1 MKRHT
6 NNSPSECYPS
16 QQWDCTWF
24 DRQAKSVTRVARLFL
39 AAVLALVAWTGLAIA
54 EDWPVVRGNMLGTG
68 VATSELPEKLD
79 VLWKYQADKDA
90 GFSATAV
97 IAEGIVYI
105 GDDAGT
111 FHAIR
116 LANGKPVW
124 TKKFEDTGFDAGA
137 AIEGDRLYVG
147 DMIGAVRCLA
157 LADGEEKWN
166 ANVDAEVY
174 AGPTPYNSSVL
185 VTSEAGTLTS
195 LSSADGSQQWQ
206 FHIEAP
212 LRCTPTISSGRA
224 MLAGCDSLLHII
236 DVADG
241 REVNTVKIDAPTGST
256 AAMLGEHVYF
266 GTEGGTFF
274 SIHVPASDDKQPEV
288 AWTYRDPERGQPIRS
303 AAAVTEKFTVFG
315 SQAKAIYGLD
325 TATGEF
331 KWKLPTRTRVDSS
344 PVIAGSRVVAATTGG
359 KLYSL
364 DLARGKE
371 LWQYDAGG
379 SFTASPAIVDGR
391 VLLGNTDGT
400 LYCFGAS
407 LAKTIELNHNDIK
420 DTKSDKD

>member
-1 MKRHT
+1 MKRHS
-6 NNSPSECYPS
+6 NNMSSGCSWFRQGDP
-16 QQWDCTWF
+16 TWS
-24 DRQAKSVTRVARLFL
+24 DALSKPIARGAIAIL
-39 AAVLALVAWTGLAIA
+39 AFTLALVASATQAIA
-54 EDWPVVRGNMLGTG
+54 EDWPVVRGNTLGTG
-68 VATSELPEKLD
+68 IATSELPEKLD
-79 VLWKYQADKDA
+79 VLWKYQAEKDA

-97 IAEGIVYI
+97 IAGGIVYV

-116 LANGKPVW
+116 LADGKPVW
-124 TKKFEDTGFDAGA
+124 TKKFEETGFDAGA
-137 AIEGDRLYVG
+137 AIEGDHLYVG
-147 DMIGAVRCLA
+147 DMIGDVRCLA
-157 LADGEEKWN
+157 LADGEKKWN
-166 ANVDAEVY
+166 VSLDAEVY
-174 AGPTPYNSSVL
+174 AGPTPYKSCVL

-195 LSSADGSQQWQ
+195 LNSADGSQQWQ

-212 LRCTPTISSGRA
+212 LRCTPTISGGRA

-256 AAMLGEHVYF
+256 AAMRGERVYF

-274 SIHVPASDDKQPEV
+274 SIDVPTLPDKQPEV

-303 AAAVTEKFTVFG
+303 AAAVTEKFTVYG
-315 SQAKAIYGLD
+315 SQAKAIYCLD

-344 PVIAGSRVVAATTGG
+344 PIIAGERVVAATTGG
-359 KLYSL
+359 KLYIL
-364 DLARGKE
+364 DLASGKE

-379 SFTASPAIVDGR
+379 SFAASPAIVDGR
-391 VLLGNTDGT
+391 ILIGNTDGT
-400 LYCFGAS
+400 LYCFGAN
-407 LAKTIELNHNDIK
+407 LAKTIDLNHEDTK